1 MVVFRCLIL
10 LLMLI
15 PCIANARITLWHSH
29 QSTAY
34 IDGLVSRFEKET
46 GIQVSVVQFDP
57 QKIKAELLLGAQ
69 YGGLP
74 DLILVPSDFLGLY
87 KQMKLSP
94 VPKGWIHTDFEP
106 AIGETARVNGK
117 YRGVPIIQGN
127 HLLLYYNKS
136 MVKTPITSWSELLQ
150 QKKDFV
156 AKQIMPIG
164 WNYND
169 MYFFMPFLLASDGW
183 PIKNDKISLDS
194 LGMVNALK
202 YYHLLAADGIIDGH
216 CGYHCAQLGFIQGK
230 SAYAIN
236 GDWAYDDIKKEMG
249 DNVGLAM
256 LPSLNGHKMYGLKS
270 TFVLAMPECDQR
282 SVLVQNQLKRFIE
295 FVQRKANQKW
305 VYDKYHLLPVSNSLF
320 LQLKK
325 TAIGD
330 NKIILEQLSLAKVMP
345 SNVLMAIVW
354 QAMGKGFYR
363 FADGESAENTADYMQ
378 RVASGQL
385 QRLEKQQ

>member
-1 MVVFRCLIL
+1 MFRCFIL
-10 LLMLI
+10 LLILV
-15 PCIANARITLWHSH
+15 PCVANARITLWHSH

-34 IDGLVSRFEKET
+34 IDGLVSRYEKET

-57 QKIKAELLLGAQ
+57 EKIKAELLLGAQ

-87 KQMKLSP
+87 KQMKLSSIS
-94 VPKGWIHTDFEP
+94 KQWIHTDFEP
-106 AIGETARVNGK
+106 AVGETAIVNGK
-117 YRGVPIIQGN
+117 YRGIPIIQGN
-127 HLLLYYNKS
+127 HLLLYYNKT
-136 MVKTPITSWSELLQ
+136 MVKVPVKTWSQLRHQ
-150 QKKDFV
+150 QKSFA

-183 PIKNDKISLDS
+183 PIKNNQIDLNS
-194 LGMVNALK
+194 LGMIRALK
-202 YYHLLAADGIIDGH
+202 YYHSLAVNKVIDEN

-256 LPSLNGHKMYGLKS
+256 LPSLNGHKMHGLKS
-270 TFVLAMPECDQR
+270 TFVLAMPEFDQR

-325 TAIGD
+325 TATGD
-330 NKIILEQLSLAKVMP
+330 N
-345 SNVLMAIVW
+345 
-354 QAMGKGFYR
+354 
-363 FADGESAENTADYMQ
+363 
-378 RVASGQL
+378 
-385 QRLEKQQ
+385 